1 MKKATILLVIGI
13 FLLSLVPGFAQAAYH
28 HMGESDA
35 PKFIATY
42 PKAAGT
48 KLDNCALCHR
58 GGTYTQANGRKVV
71 LGSCQWCHHTY
82 GYDGS
87 GNLGATLNPFGR
99 AYRDNGRSKAAL
111 RAIENHDS
119 DGDGFANLTEI
130 SAIRYPGDPHDDP
143 AKVVAP
149 YRIFT
154 REQLLAMPQHAQF
167 LLMNTAKAVDFY
179 AEFSGVIME
188 RFLEMAG
195 IDDSATRITVYSP
208 DGYSEG
214 HPMEADYSSDPYVK
228 GTYPAA
234 TYYYDGVA
242 DKDKNPR
249 GWCNYDS
256 PAARGRSH
264 GDPIRVPG
272 GLKMLLALR
281 MDGKDLVPG
290 SLGPNNALTRSS
302 QGPFALIAPQKSPGP
317 PDQPSNNSNKDLVWP
332 FDANFDHNGGL
343 STKCATVIK
352 VEPLPAG
359 STDIDVTEA
368 GWAYVEQGKIIVY
381 GALQGPKPVAPHDGA
396 EGVAWNPAR
405 FSWENSPG
413 VEPGDVIA
421 YRLEYTSG
429 EPALGQWQSFD
440 LSKKKPIGNSGARG
454 IGFAFFAACGIIA
467 AVGTKGKI
475 RAIVVIL
482 LLVIGGAILAHRAG
496 GASDD
501 LKDQTL
507 LRPEAKLVLQP
518 NTTYHWRVRDFDKNG
533 GTTVSPVYR
542 FTTGK

>member
-1 MKKATILLVIGI
+1 MKKATTLLICSI
-13 FLLSLVPGFAQAAYH
+13 FLLFLISGFAWAAYH

-35 PKFIATY
+35 PKFLAAH
-42 PKAAGT
+42 PAAAGT

-87 GNLGATLNPFGR
+87 GNLLATLNPFGR
-99 AYRDNGRSKAAL
+99 AYLDNGRSKAAL
-111 RAIENHDS
+111 RAIENQDS
-119 DGDGFANLTEI
+119 DGDGYSNLKEI

-154 REQLLAMPQHAQF
+154 REQLLALPQHSQF

-188 RFLEMAG
+188 RFLERAG
-195 IDDSATRITVYSP
+195 IDGSATKITVYSP

-214 HPMEADYSSDPYVK
+214 HPMEADDSSDPYVK

-234 TYYYDGVA
+234 SYYYNSVA
-242 DKDKNPR
+242 DKEENPR
-249 GWCNYDS
+249 GWCDYRS

-272 GLKMLLALR
+272 GLKFLLALSK
-281 MDGKDLVPG
+281 DGKDLVPG
-290 SLGPNNALTRSS
+290 SLGANNALTRSS
-302 QGPFALIAPQKSPGP
+302 EGPFAVVAPQKSPGP
-317 PDQPSNNSNKDLVWP
+317 PDQPSNNSNKNLIWP
-332 FDANFDHNGGL
+332 FDPKFDHNGGL

-359 STDIDVTEA
+359 TTDIDVTEA
-368 GWAYVEQGKIIVY
+368 GWAYIEQGKIIVY
-381 GALQGPKPVAPHDGA
+381 GALLGPKPRGPHDGA
-396 EGVAWNPAR
+396 DGVAWNPAR

-413 VEPGDVIA
+413 VEPGDVVT
-421 YRLEYTSG
+421 YRLEYTSA
-429 EPALGQWQSFD
+429 EPALGQWKSIEV
-440 LSKKKPIGNSGARG
+440 SKEKPAGSNRSPL
-454 IGFAFFAACGIIA
+454 IGFAIFAACGIIA
-467 AVGTKGKI
+467 VVGTKGKV
-475 RAIVVIL
+475 RVIVVIL
-482 LLVIGGAILAHRAG
+482 LLVISGAVLATRAG
-496 GASDD
+496 GTTDSLKEPVPVLTEAS
-501 LKDQTL
+501 
-507 LRPEAKLVLQP
+507 LVLQP